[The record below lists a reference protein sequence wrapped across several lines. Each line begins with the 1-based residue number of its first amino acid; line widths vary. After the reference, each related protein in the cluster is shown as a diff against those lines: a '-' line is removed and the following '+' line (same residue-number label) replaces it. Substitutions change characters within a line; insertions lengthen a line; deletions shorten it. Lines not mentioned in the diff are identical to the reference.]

1 MKFNDY
7 QKLASRTLNCDL
19 YRDQKLSMLCMGLSG
34 ESGEVTDLF
43 KKKIYHGHH
52 VKVKDVVKEL
62 GDVLWYLSGIAT
74 ECGLSLEDIA
84 LENIDKLKRR
94 YPDGFSQERSI
105 NRSE

>member
-1 MKFNDY
+1 MNFNDY
-7 QKLASRTLNCDL
+7 QKSANRTLKCDL

-43 KKKIYHGHH
+43 KKQIYHGHRIAI
-52 VKVKDVVKEL
+52 KDIVKEL

-74 ECGLSLEDIA
+74 TCGVSLEDIA
-84 LENIDKLKRR
+84 IENIEKLEKR
-94 YPDGFSQERSI
+94 YPDGFSYERSI